1 MSTDRIHL
9 GDVIKQT
16 PRLIAR
22 IPNFIKAGRIL
33 NPLRHHTSL
42 GSVIED
48 SARRYPDNPAIFYQD
63 RRYTYKEFNA
73 QANRVA
79 HFLIQQGVKKGDVVA
94 LFMENRPEFLF
105 CAVGIAK
112 VGAVAALI
120 NTSQTGKVLSHSINL
135 VKPVAAIVAEEL
147 VAPLDAVRGDLELP
161 TDAFYFMADR
171 DTTRDFGAE
180 PAGYQNLARILA
192 GMSDA
197 NPPTTATVTKSDFL
211 FYIYTSGTTGMPK
224 ASITNHER
232 WLAAHAGFGH
242 VISGM
247 RPDDI
252 FYLTLPLYHATGLLV
267 CWGAIVS
274 GPAAVVIRRRF
285 SASEFWKD
293 IHHYRCTGFG
303 YVGELCRY
311 LLNRPPQDD
320 DAHNTVRM
328 MIGNGLRPTIWK
340 EFRQRF
346 AIDNIYEF
354 YASSEGNVAFLNIF
368 NMDNTIGF
376 GGGNIA
382 LVKYDKEAEQ
392 PVRNAEG
399 YLIPA
404 DDGEPGLL
412 LGKITKATPFVG
424 YTQKEKTEAAILR
437 NVFTQGDAYFNT
449 GDLIRHIGCRHYQF
463 VDRTGDTFR
472 WKGENVSTTELE
484 SILSSHPHIEEA
496 VVYGVQIP
504 NTDGRAGMAAIT
516 PSIPESEIDFKAL
529 LAFARK
535 ELPHYA
541 VPVFLRLREQMETTG
556 TFKYKK
562 TDLKSDGFDVNKV
575 SDPLYVWLPG
585 TDTYTLLTLPIYQAI
600 QNGEYRY

>member
-1 MSTDRIHL
+1 MDL
-9 GDVIKQT
+9 
-16 PRLIAR
+16 
-22 IPNFIKAGRIL
+22 
-33 NPLRHHTSL
+33 
-42 GSVIED
+42 
-48 SARRYPDNPAIFYQD
+48 PAD
-63 RRYTYKEFNA
+63 AYT
-73 QANRVA
+73 
-79 HFLIQQGVKKGDVVA
+79 
-94 LFMENRPEFLF
+94 
-105 CAVGIAK
+105 
-112 VGAVAALI
+112 
-120 NTSQTGKVLSHSINL
+120 
-135 VKPVAAIVAEEL
+135 
-147 VAPLDAVRGDLELP
+147 
-161 TDAFYFMADR
+161 FMADT
-171 DTTRDFGAE
+171 DTLKDFGQE
-180 PAGYQNLARILA
+180 PQGYQNLARILS
-192 GMSDA
+192 GISDA
-197 NPPTTATVTKSDFL
+197 NPPTTANVTKSDFL

-247 RPDDI
+247 RSDDI
-252 FYLTLPLYHATGLLV
+252 FYLTLPLYHATGMLV
-267 CWGAIVS
+267 CWGAVVA

-285 SASEFWKD
+285 SASEFWKE

-311 LLNRPPQDD
+311 LLNRPPQPE
-320 DAHNTVRM
+320 DAENPVRM
-328 MIGNGLRPTIWK
+328 MIGNGLRPAIWR
-340 EFRQRF
+340 EFRERF

-354 YASSEGNVAFLNIF
+354 YASSEGNVAFLNLF

-382 LVKYDKEAEQ
+382 LVKYDKEADQ
-392 PVRNAEG
+392 PVRDAQG
-399 YLIPA
+399 HLVPA
-404 DDGEPGLL
+404 DDGEAGLL

-424 YTQKEKTEAAILR
+424 YTQKEKTEAALLR
-437 NVFTQGDAYFNT
+437 NVFKEGDVYFNT

-516 PSIPESEIDFKAL
+516 PAIPESELDFQGL
-529 LAFARK
+529 LAFVRR
-535 ELPHYA
+535 ELPPFA
-541 VPVFLRLREQMETTG
+541 VPIFLRLRQQMETTG

-562 TDLKSDGFDVNKV
+562 TDLKTDGFDVNKV
-575 SDPLYVWLPG
+575 ADPLYVWLPG
-585 TDTYTLLTLPIYQAI
+585 TDRYVLLTLPIYQAI